1 MGFLNKNTLS
11 GGKKKVDLS
20 MGICLLIV
28 LHWVSHCFHQNISIQ
43 NDDRE
48 RICGREIDTYL
59 KRKLK
64 QQNI

>member
-1 MGFLNKNTLS
+1 
-11 GGKKKVDLS
+11 

-28 LHWVSHCFHQNISIQ
+28 LHWVSHCFHQNISVQ

-48 RICGREIDTYL
+48 RICGCEIDTYL
-59 KRKLK
+59 KSKLK